1 VKITAEAVFGLL
13 ALGLLAAL
21 VLTLGRD
28 GRRRRWR
35 RAVSTA
41 QWEDAHYTEG
51 GLTRVVVQKVARLPS
66 GEQRELETL
75 LVASIPADAPDWRS
89 RFEAARIAA
98 YDRAISLNQP
108 TLN

>member
-13 ALGLLAAL
+13 ALGLIAAL

>member
-1 VKITAEAVFGLL
+1 VKITAEAVLGLFG
-13 ALGLLAAL
+13 LGLLAAL